1 MLSTLMRDGIEVKKM
16 KQYRKIEYGGKGDNK
31 QGYRHK
37 YGKKPETDY
46 KKTTYPWKNHQKS
59 IRST

>member
-1 MLSTLMRDGIEVKKM
+1 M
-16 KQYRKIEYGGKGDNK
+16 KQHRYKESGGKWDNKERYDDKYRKKTESY
-31 QGYRHK
+31 
-37 YGKKPETDY
+37 T

>member
-1 MLSTLMRDGIEVKKM
+1 MLSTLKKM
-16 KQYRKIEYGGKGDNK
+16 KQYKKIEYGGKWDNK

-37 YGKKPETDY
+37 YGKKPEPDY